1 MKQQHILIASAYELV
16 EPISRESI
24 EEDGQNPTILKLYE
38 KRREFLTEAES
49 AHQDGIVRTT
59 RGPPLDYLLLG
70 LVSPLHLG
78 CNARA
83 IVMAGMA
90 ETRKGSPWEIGLPF
104 YLFPMSGRQILEA
117 V

>member
-49 AHQDGIVRTT
+49 AQ
-59 RGPPLDYLLLG
+59 
-70 LVSPLHLG
+70 
-78 CNARA
+78 
-83 IVMAGMA
+83 
-90 ETRKGSPWEIGLPF
+90 
-104 YLFPMSGRQILEA
+104 
-117 V
+117 